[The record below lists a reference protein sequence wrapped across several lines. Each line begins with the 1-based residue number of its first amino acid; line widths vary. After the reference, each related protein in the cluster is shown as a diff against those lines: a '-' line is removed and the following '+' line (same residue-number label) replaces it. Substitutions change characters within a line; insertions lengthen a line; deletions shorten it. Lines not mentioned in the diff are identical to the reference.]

1 MKVIKHVLAIA
12 RKDFKIF
19 VKDRGALAVF
29 FLMPLLFALIFGGPS
44 RLAGGMA
51 DPDSADAPVIS
62 AYVVNEDTGP
72 YGAQVAAALRGIRM
86 LRLQRLPTVERAD
99 EKVADGEAPAAIII
113 PADFSAKIDA
123 NQPTK
128 VRIIQDPTQQ
138 EEAALVAVTVNTALA
153 EISVRAEIE
162 YGIRAVW
169 EKTGA
174 LEGADPESVR
184 AAQAQTLGAIWST
197 VQEMRQNPLIGVR
210 SENLAGET
218 TESEA
223 QPNAFSYFMPMFAT
237 MFAFFLVGNM
247 AESILKEKEAGS
259 FRRLL
264 AAPIHRAS
272 LIAGKMV
279 AYMVVVCLQMVV
291 MLGVG
296 NLLFDMPL
304 GRAPLGLVLL
314 TLGVAL
320 ASTALGMLVGAL
332 ARTSKQASMIG
343 LVLGFVLMG
352 AAGFTPG
359 ASIAARPTEGFQYYL
374 AQATPHVHAFDGYVK
389 LMVDEVGVA
398 DILPNLGVLIAFA
411 VVFFLV
417 AMRRFKFD

>member
-1 MKVIKHVLAIA
+1 MNAVKHSLAIA

-19 VKDRGALAVF
+19 IKDRGEVGVF
-29 FLMPLLFALIFGGPS
+29 FVMPLLFALIFGGPS

-51 DPDSADAPVIS
+51 DPNSADAPVVS

-72 YGAQVAAALRGIRM
+72 YGAQVAAALRDIRM
-86 LRLQRLPTVERAD
+86 LRLRRLLTVDDAD

-113 PADFSAKIDA
+113 PADFSQRINA

-128 VRIIQDPTQQ
+128 IRVIQDPTQQ
-138 EEAALVAVTVNTALA
+138 EEAGLVSVSMNAALA
-153 EISVRAEIE
+153 EIAVRAEIE
-162 YGIRAVW
+162 YGIRAVL

-174 LEGADPESVR
+174 LEGADPEAAR
-184 AAQAQTLGAIWST
+184 ALRAQTMGAIWAT
-197 VQEMRQNPLIGVR
+197 VQKMRQNPLIGVR

-218 TESEA
+218 AESEA
-223 QPNAFSYFMPMFAT
+223 QANAFSYFMPMFAT

-247 AESILKEKEAGS
+247 AEAILKEKEAGS

-264 AAPIHRAS
+264 AAPIQRAS

-332 ARTSKQASMIG
+332 ARSSKQAGMIG
-343 LVLGFVLMG
+343 LVLGFVLLG

-374 AQATPHVHAFDGYVK
+374 AQATPHAHAFDGYVK

-398 DILPNLGVLIAFA
+398 DILPNLGVLIGFA

-417 AMRRFKFD
+417 AMSRFRFE

>member
-1 MKVIKHVLAIA
+1 MNVIKHSLAIA
-12 RKDFKIF
+12 RKDLKIF
-19 VKDRGALAVF
+19 AKDRGALAVF

-44 RLAGGMA
+44 LLATSIAEPG
-51 DPDSADAPVIS
+51 SADVPVIS
-62 AYVVNEDTGP
+62 TYVVNEDTGP
-72 YGAQVAAALRGIRM
+72 YGAQVEAALRGIRV
-86 LRLQRLPTVERAD
+86 LRLQRLRTVDTAD

-113 PADFSAKIDA
+113 PADFSAKIDG

-128 VRIIQDPTQQ
+128 IRIIKDPTQQ
-138 EEAALVAVTVNTALA
+138 EEAALVAVSINAAMA
-153 EISVRAEIE
+153 ELSVRAEIE

-184 AAQAQTLGAIWST
+184 AAEAQIFGAIWAT
-197 VQEMRQNPLIGVR
+197 VQEIRQNPLIGVR
-210 SENLAGET
+210 SENLAGEA
-218 TESEA
+218 TEAE
-223 QPNAFSYFMPMFAT
+223 PNAFSFVMPMFAT

-247 AESILKEKEAGS
+247 AEAILTEKEAGS

-264 AAPIHRAS
+264 AAPIRRAS

-279 AYMVVVCLQMVV
+279 AYIVVVCLQMLV
-291 MLGVG
+291 MFGVG

-314 TLGVAL
+314 TLAVAL
-320 ASTALGMLVGAL
+320 ASTALGMLVGTL
-332 ARTSKQASMIG
+332 ARTSNQAGTIG

-359 ASIAARPTEGFQYYL
+359 ANLAARPTEGFQYYL
-374 AQATPHVHAFDGYVK
+374 AQATPHAHAYEGYLK
-389 LMVDEVGVA
+389 LMVDELGVA
-398 DILPNLGVLIAFA
+398 DILPNLGTLIGFA
-411 VVFFLV
+411 VVFFLM
-417 AMRRFKFD
+417 AMWRFKFE